1 MKCMYVACVQP
12 EFVLRCCLNLRSCF
26 LRPSDQIMWKLWF
39 SLHETLYPARCL
51 YWERE
56 LYIYFCKF
64 IFSSHCFLSFHRPSF
79 PAVTSRT
86 FRSRTSCLQE
96 GDNLVFCYISSG
108 PDIFGYMR
116 GKKRIMKS
124 TLLKCLITTWFTHWA
139 FGAAWSFC
147 FVINVAEI
155 ICVQNK
161 RLCCEQKLFP
171 LVVRWTNMQSLN
183 YSLCYVLLT
192 GWEMC
197 HTRVVFQGLYK
208 LEGLKVVA
216 ELAPTVVGLPNLF
229 FDESAT

>member
-1 MKCMYVACVQP
+1 MCSYTAVQYSANISWACHFQP
-12 EFVLRCCLNLRSCF
+12 IKEPVPNEMHVCCLCPAWVCAQMLFKSAF
-26 LRPSDQIMWKLWF
+26 LFFTSSDQIMWKLRF
-39 SLHETLYPARCL
+39 SLHETLYPAHCL

-124 TLLKCLITTWFTHWA
+124 TLLKCLITTWFTHRA
-139 FGAAWSFC
+139 FGAA
-147 FVINVAEI
+147 
-155 ICVQNK
+155 
-161 RLCCEQKLFP
+161 
-171 LVVRWTNMQSLN
+171 
-183 YSLCYVLLT
+183 
-192 GWEMC
+192 
-197 HTRVVFQGLYK
+197 
-208 LEGLKVVA
+208 
-216 ELAPTVVGLPNLF
+216 
-229 FDESAT
+229 

>member
-1 MKCMYVACVQP
+1 MKCMYVAWVRAQML
-12 EFVLRCCLNLRSCF
+12 FKSAF
-26 LRPSDQIMWKLWF
+26 LFFTSSDQIMWKLRF

-51 YWERE
+51 YWERA

-108 PDIFGYMR
+108 PDIFGYER
-116 GKKRIMKS
+116 KKRIMKS

-147 FVINVAEI
+147 FVINVAEMI
-155 ICVQNK
+155 NLQNK

-208 LEGLKVVA
+208 LEGLKVVVVA

>member
-1 MKCMYVACVQP
+1 MHV
-12 EFVLRCCLNLRSCF
+12 CCLCPAWVCAQMLFKSAF
-26 LRPSDQIMWKLWF
+26 LFFTSSDQIMWKLRF

-116 GKKRIMKS
+116 GKKTDNEEHIAEMFDYHMIHS
-124 TLLKCLITTWFTHWA
+124 SSIWCCVEFLLCD
-139 FGAAWSFC
+139 
-147 FVINVAEI
+147 VAEMI
-155 ICVQNK
+155 NLQNK

-208 LEGLKVVA
+208 LEGLKVVVVA